1 MKVTKESVTSTEL
14 TVHIVMEAEYEDPF
28 LQRSYRRT
36 VGRLNIPGF
45 RKGKAPRAIVE
56 SYVGRETLV
65 QEALEFMIPETL
77 DKVLQDEDI
86 QAFIEPQIEV
96 TEVEPVSFKALVPLE
111 PQVDLG
117 TFRDIRLEKEDYD
130 IEEDK
135 IMEVLEQLRTESAPW
150 EPAERTVEFG
160 DLLNLNVSGVIE
172 DEEVVNDKEVDYIPQ
187 TENVLPFP
195 GFADYLLGMAEDETK
210 QFVLTIPEDYPRP
223 QYSGKDCSFD
233 VEVIS
238 VKQKTLPDLDDEFA
252 KGVGDG
258 FDDLEALRSH
268 VKERLEQESE
278 SEATRKLEQESL
290 DELVKVSTVQ
300 ASDLLYQREVEMMQQ
315 ERERSLQNQRIPM
328 EAYLSY
334 IGQTA
339 EEFQEQM
346 RPSAEERLTRYLV
359 MRKLAEEENLTV
371 DSEEVQA
378 EIDTMVST
386 SGESEDA
393 MRRALSSQNAL
404 DNLHSSLINRKV
416 MERLLEIVQGE
427 DPSSGSGSAPNVDSV
442 EGDTENDSEE
452 SN

>member
-14 TVHIVMEAEYEDPF
+14 TVNIVMEAEDEDPF

-56 SYVGRETLV
+56 SYVGREALV

-77 DKVLQDEDI
+77 DKVLKDEDI

-111 PQVDLG
+111 PLVDLG
-117 TFRDIRLEKEDYD
+117 AFRDIRLEKEDCD
-130 IEEDK
+130 IDEDK

-150 EPAERTVEFG
+150 EPAERAVAFG

-172 DEEVVNDKEVDYIPQ
+172 DEQVVDDKEVDYIPQ

-195 GFADYLLGMAEDETK
+195 GFADYLLGMAEEETK

-223 QYSGKDCSFD
+223 QYSGKDCSFT

-258 FDDLEALRSH
+258 YDDLEALRAH
-268 VKERLEQESE
+268 VKDRLEQESE

-328 EAYLSY
+328 EAYLNY

-346 RPSAEERLTRYLV
+346 RPSAEDRLTRYLV

-371 DSEEVQA
+371 ESEEVQA

-386 SGESEDA
+386 AGESEDA
-393 MRRALSSQNAL
+393 MRRALSSQSAL

-427 DPSSGSGSAPNVDSV
+427 DTASGSEPVATVDSGD
-442 EGDTENDSEE
+442 GDTENDSEE

>member
-14 TVHIVMEAEYEDPF
+14 TVNIVMEAEDEDPF

-56 SYVGRETLV
+56 SYVGREALV

-77 DKVLQDEDI
+77 DKVLKDEDI

-117 TFRDIRLEKEDYD
+117 AFRDIRLEKEDYD
-130 IEEDK
+130 IDEDK
-135 IMEVLEQLRTESAPW
+135 IMEVLEQLRTEAAPW
-150 EPAERTVEFG
+150 EPAERAVAFG

-172 DEEVVNDKEVDYIPQ
+172 DEQVVDDKEVDYIPQ

-195 GFADYLLGMAEDETK
+195 GFADYLLGMAEEETK

-223 QYSGKDCSFD
+223 QYSGKDCSFN

-258 FDDLEALRSH
+258 YDDLEALRAH
-268 VKERLEQESE
+268 VKDRLEQESE

-328 EAYLSY
+328 EAYLNY

-346 RPSAEERLTRYLV
+346 RPSAEDRLTRYLV

-371 DSEEVQA
+371 ESEEVQA

-386 SGESEDA
+386 AGESEDA
-393 MRRALSSQNAL
+393 MRRALSSQSAL

-427 DPSSGSGSAPNVDSV
+427 DTASGSEPVAIVDSV
-442 EGDTENDSEE
+442 DGNTENDSEE